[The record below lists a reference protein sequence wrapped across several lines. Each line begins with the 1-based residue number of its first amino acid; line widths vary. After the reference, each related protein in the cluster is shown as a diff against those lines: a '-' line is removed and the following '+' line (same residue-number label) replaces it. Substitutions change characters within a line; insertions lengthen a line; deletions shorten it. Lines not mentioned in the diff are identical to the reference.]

1 MLFSIKKYV
10 DKIRSKPFFL
20 PSKLWQKL
28 FARLLAK
35 VEKLSH
41 RKWRNIFCG
50 IISIAPDF
58 FCKQPFNADYTSDNV
73 SMGMFFHFD
82 GKYDFESKITVI

>member
-1 MLFSIKKYV
+1 MGEIFAN
-10 DKIRSKPFFL
+10 F
-20 PSKLWQKL
+20 QKL
-28 FARLLAK
+28 ENFRIFQTKKARKFKFFVIFRVRLLAK

-50 IISIAPDF
+50 IISIAPDC
-58 FCKQPFNADYTSDNV
+58 FCKQPFNADYTTDNV

-82 GKYDFESKITVI
+82 GKYGVY